1 MAKPV
6 YRIRNWKDLYES
18 SGTRRYARLKWVP
31 VNNNLSSREYAR
43 LIGGEPNGYEHVLA
57 WDLILR
63 VASAVEHR
71 SLRGYLVDDHGEPL
85 DAQDLADMT
94 RVPCRIFEEALTRLL
109 GERLRLLESA
119 PAEEYSAALREARLT
134 PDGGG
139 DGAPLPD
146 ASDTGDSSSGGAAD
160 SQCASGT
167 ELSAAGRTNLHQP
180 APTCSTLVLR
190 TGTRTGTGTR
200 TNPTGGC
207 SLEAVLTGKSARAR
221 VCTESPAPDLTG
233 RSLAPHLAG
242 ATAAAGVS
250 PHLVAEAL
258 HEGRDEACVL
268 SWLGKAARWRDCRN
282 PDGFFRW
289 GVATGG
295 ESTLGDHNAA
305 KRLLRGAFRPAQ
317 AVARACRAERLAK
330 RERDRAAWKYRRL
343 RKLAG
348 RLPVGLRGRAL
359 RDIAAREAAELGGA
373 A

>member
-1 MAKPV
+1 MPKPV
-6 YRIRNWKDLYES
+6 YRIRNWKDIYES

-31 VNNNLSSREYAR
+31 VSNNLSSREYAH

-71 SLRGYLVDDHGEPL
+71 SLRGYLVDCHGVPL

-109 GERLRLLESA
+109 GARLRLLEVA
-119 PAEEYSAALREARLT
+119 PAEEYSAALREAELL

-146 ASDTGDSSSGGAAD
+146 ASVAGDVSSVDAAESARGAGAE
-160 SQCASGT
+160 ASAAVCT
-167 ELSAAGRTNLHQP
+167 NLQQSAAGCRPRTG
-180 APTCSTLVLR
+180 
-190 TGTRTGTGTR
+190 TGTRTGTG
-200 TNPTGGC
+200 NPKTYGGC
-207 SLEAVLTGKSARAR
+207 SLDAGLQAKCAHARAR
-221 VCTESPAPDLTG
+221 TYSTGPDLTG
-233 RSLAPHLAG
+233 RDLPTHLAV
-242 ATAAAGVS
+242 AASGSGVS
-250 PHLVAEAL
+250 AHLVAEAL

-268 SWLGKAARWRDCRN
+268 SWLGKAARWRECRS
-282 PDGFFRW
+282 PDAFFRW

-305 KRLLRGAFRPAQ
+305 KRILRGAFRPAP

-330 RERDRAAWKYRRL
+330 RERDRAVWKYRRL

-348 RLPVGLRGRAL
+348 RLPLGKRGPVLREISR
-359 RDIAAREAAELGGA
+359 RESAELEGA